1 MANSGFLTGQLSRH
15 CILINSNNS
24 SVIYRLSP
32 TAKGTESIF
41 VTNRGE
47 LISVEHSDGYVL
59 EIDSRGRTI
68 HAVELVTQEKRQ
80 KLLQS
85 TFSERGYLV
94 QCQSFQ
100 YGTLSHEYDPK
111 GYMVRWRDTDST
123 DVAVRYDIS
132 GRVVALKHRPVFL
145 PTILFIMTKN
155 AIRSIAMGKGEKP
168 VITIM
173 KTIC

>member
-1 MANSGFLTGQLSRH
+1 M
-15 CILINSNNS
+15 
-24 SVIYRLSP
+24 
-32 TAKGTESIF
+32 
-41 VTNRGE
+41 
-47 LISVEHSDGYVL
+47 L

-132 GRVVALKHRPVFL
+132 GRVVALKHRPVFFADHFIYHDKERY
-145 PTILFIMTKN
+145 TIY
-155 AIRSIAMGKGEKP
+155 RDGEGEKP